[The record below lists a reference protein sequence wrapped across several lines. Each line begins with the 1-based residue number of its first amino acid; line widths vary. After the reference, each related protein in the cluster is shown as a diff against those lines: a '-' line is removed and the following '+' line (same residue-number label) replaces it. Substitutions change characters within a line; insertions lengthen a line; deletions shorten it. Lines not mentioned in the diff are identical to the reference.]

1 MRPSPGFSTRAVNP
15 APLQAMATPR
25 HEPATPLEA
34 CMADLEGGA
43 QGFAFNSGRA
53 AIGCLAELVNFG
65 DHVIVSDGL
74 HGGRYRLLEDVRRR
88 SGGLRISYVDPTDR
102 DAVKAAVEDETKM
115 IWVESPVSPRV
126 TLTDLD
132 MIASVAAEHELISI
146 CDNSDC
152 TPYLQQPLAHGFNI
166 SLHSA
171 PGYLYDG
178 MLAQGAIAV
187 VAEGQDF
194 LVDKLGFLRSAIG
207 AAPCASDSDLALR
220 SLASLPVRMERI
232 CDNAERIALF
242 LAGHRRIK
250 QVFYPEFAEHPRPD
264 LVNRQTRRP
273 GGVMAVIVAGGTV
286 EACGFLGRL
295 QLFSTGE
302 GPGGPGSR
310 IDNPVLSAFGGVPL
324 EIRTGMGLAD
334 GLFRIWVGIEDD
346 DDLINDLQAALG

>member
-1 MRPSPGFSTRAVNP
+1 
-15 APLQAMATPR
+15 
-25 HEPATPLEA
+25 
-34 CMADLEGGA
+34 
-43 QGFAFNSGRA
+43 
-53 AIGCLAELVNFG
+53 
-65 DHVIVSDGL
+65 
-74 HGGRYRLLEDVRRR
+74 
-88 SGGLRISYVDPTDR
+88 
-102 DAVKAAVEDETKM
+102 
-115 IWVESPVSPRV
+115 
-126 TLTDLD
+126 
-132 MIASVAAEHELISI
+132 
-146 CDNSDC
+146 
-152 TPYLQQPLAHGFNI
+152 
-166 SLHSA
+166 
-171 PGYLYDG
+171 
-178 MLAQGAIAV
+178 
-187 VAEGQDF
+187 
-194 LVDKLGFLRSAIG
+194 
-207 AAPCASDSDLALR
+207 
-220 SLASLPVRMERI
+220 MERI